1 MKIALITGITGQDGS
16 YLAELLV
23 EKQYK
28 VYGILRRSSSFNTGR
43 IDHIFDK
50 LHLIYGDVSDPLC
63 IYSILVQMIKENPEG
78 TIEIYN
84 LGAMSH
90 VKVSFETPYQ
100 TGQVCALGPLN
111 FLEAVRQL
119 DIMDRT
125 KFYQASTSEM
135 FGQSQ
140 APQNEKTPF
149 YPRSPYGIAKLYAFW
164 MVKNYR
170 EAYGMFACNGILFN
184 HESERRGGT
193 FVTKK
198 ITDYVKTLDERDRP
212 LQLGNVEAKRDWGH
226 AKDYVR
232 AMWLMLQHETPEDLV
247 IATGTSIT
255 VREFIE
261 RTFAKKNVEL
271 IWCEETHSASDKK
284 TGKVWVERN
293 EKYCRPTEVDYLCGD
308 ASKAR
313 KLLGW
318 KPEIT
323 LDDMIDEM
331 LK

>member
-23 EKQYK
+23 EKKYK
-28 VYGILRRSSSFNTGR
+28 VYGIIRRSSSFNTGR
-43 IDHIFDK
+43 IDHMYDK
-50 LHLIYGDVSDPLC
+50 LQLVYGDVSDPLC
-63 IYSILVQMIKENPEG
+63 IISVLTRITKENPEG

-111 FLEAVRQL
+111 LLEAVRQL
-119 DIMDRT
+119 DIVDRT

-135 FGQSQ
+135 FGASPG
-140 APQNEKTPF
+140 PQTEETPF

-164 MVKNYR
+164 MVRNYR

-198 ITDYVKTLDERDRP
+198 ITDYVKNIHNQTSP
-212 LQLGNVEAKRDWGH
+212 LQLGNLDAKRDWGH

-232 AMWLMLQHETPEDLV
+232 AMWLMLQHGTPEDLV
-247 IATGTSIT
+247 IATGKAIT
-255 VREFIE
+255 VREF
-261 RTFAKKNVEL
+261 A
-271 IWCEETHSASDKK
+271 
-284 TGKVWVERN
+284 
-293 EKYCRPTEVDYLCGD
+293 TESIPMRWYHIGM
-308 ASKAR
+308 
-313 KLLGW
+313 GW
-318 KPEIT
+318 KYW
-323 LDDMIDEM
+323 
-331 LK
+331 KR